1 MLVLIVIKVVCQL
14 MFHLLNLFEN
24 TIPDFV
30 STLRMHILVEGNEE
44 VGSQRSPPSAFNCC
58 CVLHEQRFKKTSWD
72 FLKTCVRIQPSHMIA
87 VE

>member
-14 MFHLLNLFEN
+14 MFHLLNLFDN

-44 VGSQRSPPSAFNCC
+44 EGS
-58 CVLHEQRFKKTSWD
+58 
-72 FLKTCVRIQPSHMIA
+72 
-87 VE
+87 